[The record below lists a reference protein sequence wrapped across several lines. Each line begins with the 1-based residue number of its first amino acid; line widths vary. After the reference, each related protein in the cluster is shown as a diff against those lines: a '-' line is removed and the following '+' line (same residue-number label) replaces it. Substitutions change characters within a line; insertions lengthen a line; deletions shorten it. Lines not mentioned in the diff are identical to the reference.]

1 MFSYG
6 AIKPILT
13 VSDSTITN
21 DACMLA
27 GLGCIIQLCR
37 IPEIGTKMVQQGA
50 VPVVEKALL
59 RTIGHANGAIREKA
73 VYALGFLSKI
83 PDVKTRVCTTRILKG
98 LRNEFVSGTMTS
110 KTTVLQILMN
120 VHRKYE
126 GEREYLLAI
135 RDVLLDLLRTGPW
148 TARNLCIRA
157 MTVLYT
163 EEEDKM
169 HFIAQGVVERIA
181 ELVATKGQDLQEAP
195 IVALLYLCS
204 HPDIPQILLQK
215 GVAKLAAGM
224 LSSEDEVIKELSVI
238 LLKALL
244 LYNSYEVER
253 VVPPEKD
260 YLLKRDLYNPQLF
273 GAEYGGLIQ
282 EYLQT
287 IVENRRD
294 QNYLINMFTEEDVKL
309 LKLTYAEL
317 ESYQNTFMEIDAECS
332 GTLDIDELK
341 LLMVLMGE
349 KMDKDEIVELLEE
362 YDTDHS
368 GNLDFKEFVIMM
380 KGWATRFGTGMRKT
394 YNISTKRGPIGKSRR
409 EWSLW
414 WNKDKLEA
422 AKVAEA
428 KEKRLKKSDQS
439 RDLEVQFRG
448 HEQMALKRENEM
460 RMREI
465 GFSRSRNYAGKL
477 PPISQQGSGSSVG

>member
-1 MFSYG
+1 
-6 AIKPILT
+6 
-13 VSDSTITN
+13 
-21 DACMLA
+21 
-27 GLGCIIQLCR
+27 
-37 IPEIGTKMVQQGA
+37 MVQQGA
-50 VPVVEKALL
+50 IPVVEKALL

-83 PDVKTRVCTTRILKG
+83 AEVKTRLCTPRILKG

-120 VHRKYE
+120 VHNKFA
-126 GEREYLLAI
+126 GEREYLLEI
-135 RDVLLDLLRTGPW
+135 REKLLELLNTGAW

-157 MTVLYT
+157 ITVLFT
-163 EEEDKM
+163 EDEDKM
-169 HFIAQGVVERIA
+169 HFLQQGVVERIA
-181 ELVATKGQDLQEAP
+181 ELVAAKGKDLQEAP

-204 HPDIPQILLQK
+204 HPDIPQLLLQK
-215 GVAKLAAGM
+215 GVAKLAANM
-224 LSSEDEVIKELSVI
+224 LSAEDEVIRELSVI

-244 LYNSYEVER
+244 LYNSFEVER

-294 QNYLINMFTEEDVKL
+294 QNYLINMFTQEDIKL
-309 LKLTYAEL
+309 LNLTYAEL
-317 ESYQNTFMEIDAECS
+317 ETFQNTFMEIDAECS

-362 YDTDHS
+362 YDTDRS

-380 KGWATRFGTGMRKT
+380 KGWSTRFGTGLRKT

-409 EWSLW
+409 EWGLW
-414 WNKDKLEA
+414 WNRDKLEA

-428 KEKRLKKSDQS
+428 KEKRLRKSEAS
-439 RDLEVQFRG
+439 RELDVQFRG
-448 HEQMALKRENEM
+448 HEQLALKRETEI
-460 RMREI
+460 RLREI
-465 GFSRSRNYAGKL
+465 GFSRSRNYSGKL
-477 PPISQQGSGSSVG
+477 PPIGGGSVS